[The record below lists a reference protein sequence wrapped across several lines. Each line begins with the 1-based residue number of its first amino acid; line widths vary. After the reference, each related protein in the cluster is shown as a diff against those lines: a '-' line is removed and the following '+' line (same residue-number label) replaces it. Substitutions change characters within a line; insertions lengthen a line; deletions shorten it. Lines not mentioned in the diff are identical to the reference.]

1 MPRRLEFGSDSEE
14 EMDLKS
20 EYIEELVKLQKFNGV
35 LEFSQPDLPR
45 LVFVIIPNQSKDIF
59 KFGIKPCSVG
69 SKHFQIPCY

>member
-45 LVFVIIPNQSKDIF
+45 LVSVILPNRF
-59 KFGIKPCSVG
+59 
-69 SKHFQIPCY
+69 

>member
-45 LVFVIIPNQSKDIF
+45 LVLMIFLNQS
-59 KFGIKPCSVG
+59 
-69 SKHFQIPCY
+69 